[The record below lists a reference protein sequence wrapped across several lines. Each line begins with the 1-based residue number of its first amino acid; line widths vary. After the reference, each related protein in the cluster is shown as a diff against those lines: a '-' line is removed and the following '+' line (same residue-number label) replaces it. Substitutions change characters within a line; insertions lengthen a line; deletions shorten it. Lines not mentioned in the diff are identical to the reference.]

1 MVIVTQSFCKPNGWI
16 GFGEDNNEWYN
27 QDLPNTDFPLNSI
40 MGFWDDL
47 NPVNSNCNQYCSG
60 EVFYHGND
68 ERLVVWFSSV
78 AHWVTVEFPE
88 SFYDFQ
94 IVIYPNGQFQINY
107 RNIEGGYSATVGI
120 QNENGASALQVDT
133 YDGTYFSNEMSVYFD
148 FTEYVDWLTIV
159 LDNSSGEVP
168 QGESVVIDLE
178 FDTTDLPQGEYLGY
192 LNINTNIQESV
203 QIPINMTV
211 GDSLMSGDVNGDQAL
226 NVLDIVQI
234 VSYVLGSAE
243 FTDSQVIAADVNGD
257 NTVNVLDIVTLV
269 NLILSI

>member
-1 MVIVTQSFCKPNGWI
+1 MRMVP
-16 GFGEDNNEWYN
+16 
-27 QDLPNTDFPLNSI
+27 
-40 MGFWDDL
+40 
-47 NPVNSNCNQYCSG
+47 
-60 EVFYHGND
+60 
-68 ERLVVWFSSV
+68 
-78 AHWVTVEFPE
+78 
-88 SFYDFQ
+88 
-94 IVIYPNGQFQINY
+94 
-107 RNIEGGYSATVGI
+107 
-120 QNENGASALQVDT
+120 ALQVDT
-133 YDGTYFSNEMSVYFD
+133 YDGTYFSDEMSVYFD

-159 LDNSSGEVP
+159 SDNSSGEVA

-203 QIPINMTV
+203 QIPIYMTV